1 MWSSGFSCFVL
12 LHADRNF
19 IRQLNLIP
27 PILPGTL
34 HNRMID
40 HLAYTPELVAYYRS
54 VTVREPDILRRLRD
68 ETLRLP
74 NAQMQ
79 ISPEQG
85 QFFRL
90 LAELFHF
97 RRTIEIGV
105 FTGYSCLNLALAL
118 PPDSRIVACDIN
130 KEWTDIARRYW
141 SEAGVQAKI
150 EFKLGPAVE
159 TLQKLAENEA
169 GNFDFVFV
177 DGDKENYDRYYEL
190 SLLLLRPDGL
200 MALDNVLRG
209 GRIVD
214 SGDKTPEIQVLRA
227 LNAKIQVDERV
238 TPAGLPFGDGL
249 TLVRK
254 R

>member
-1 MWSSGFSCFVL
+1 
-12 LHADRNF
+12 
-19 IRQLNLIP
+19 
-27 PILPGTL
+27 
-34 HNRMID
+34 MID
-40 HLAYTPELVAYYRS
+40 HLTYTPELVAYYRA
-54 VTVREPDILRRLRD
+54 VTVREPDILGRLRD

-118 PPDSRIVACDIN
+118 PPDGRIVACDVN

-141 SEAGVQAKI
+141 SEAGVESKI

-159 TLQKLAENEA
+159 TLQHLAGNEA

-190 SLLLLRPDGL
+190 SLPLLRSDGL
-200 MALDNVLRG
+200 MALDNMLRA

-214 SGDKTPEIQVLRA
+214 SADQTPDVLVLRT
-227 LNAKIQVDERV
+227 LNAKIRSDERV

>member
-1 MWSSGFSCFVL
+1 MHMAREICGLDLIFPAVS
-12 LHADRNF
+12 
-19 IRQLNLIP
+19 RQ
-27 PILPGTL
+27 
-34 HNRMID
+34 HRQARMKN
-40 HLAYTPELVAYYRS
+40 HLTYTPELVAYYRN

-68 ETLRLP
+68 ETASFP

-79 ISPEQG
+79 ISAEQG

-90 LAELFHF
+90 LAELVHF

-118 PPDSRIVACDIN
+118 PPDGRIIACDVN

-141 SEAGVQAKI
+141 IEAGVQEKI
-150 EFKLGPAVE
+150 DFRLGPALI
-159 TLQKLAENEA
+159 TLQELTREGNK
-169 GNFDFVFV
+169 NFDFVFV
-177 DGDKENYDRYYEL
+177 DGDKENYDHYYEL
-190 SLLLLRPDGL
+190 SLALLRPGGL
-200 MALDNVLRG
+200 VALDNVLRA
-209 GRIVD
+209 GRILD
-214 SGDKTPEIQVLRA
+214 SGTQPLDIEVLRG
-227 LNAKIQVDERV
+227 LNAKIRSDERV

>member
-1 MWSSGFSCFVL
+1 
-12 LHADRNF
+12 
-19 IRQLNLIP
+19 
-27 PILPGTL
+27 
-34 HNRMID
+34 MID
-40 HLAYTPELVAYYRS
+40 HLTYTPELAAYYRG

-90 LAELFHF
+90 LAELLHF

-118 PPDSRIVACDIN
+118 PPHGRIVACDIN

-141 SEAGVQAKI
+141 SEAGVQSKI
-150 EFKLGPAVE
+150 EFKLAPAVE
-159 TLQKLAENEA
+159 TLQELAANEA
-169 GNFDFVFV
+169 GTFDFVFV

-190 SLLLLRPDGL
+190 SLPLLRSDGL
-200 MALDNVLRG
+200 MALDNMLRA

-214 SGDKTPEIQVLRA
+214 SADQTPDVLVLHT
-227 LNAKIQVDERV
+227 LNAKIRSDERV

>member
-1 MWSSGFSCFVL
+1 
-12 LHADRNF
+12 
-19 IRQLNLIP
+19 
-27 PILPGTL
+27 
-34 HNRMID
+34 MID
-40 HLAYTPELVAYYRS
+40 HLIYTPELVAYYRG

-85 QFFRL
+85 QFFCL
-90 LAELFHF
+90 LAELLHF

-118 PPDSRIVACDIN
+118 PPHGRIIACDIN

-141 SEAGVQAKI
+141 SEAGVQSKI
-150 EFKLGPAVE
+150 EFKLAPAVE
-159 TLQKLAENEA
+159 TLQELAAKEA
-169 GNFDFVFV
+169 GTFDFVFV

-190 SLLLLRPDGL
+190 SLPLLRSDGL
-200 MALDNVLRG
+200 MALDNMLRA

-214 SGDKTPEIQVLRA
+214 SADQTPDILVLRT
-227 LNAKIQVDERV
+227 LNAKIRSDERV

>member
-1 MWSSGFSCFVL
+1 
-12 LHADRNF
+12 
-19 IRQLNLIP
+19 
-27 PILPGTL
+27 
-34 HNRMID
+34 MID
-40 HLAYTPELVAYYRS
+40 HLTYTPELVSYYRG
-54 VTVREPDILRRLRD
+54 VTVREPDILRRLRN

-85 QFFRL
+85 QFFHL
-90 LAELFHF
+90 LAELLNF
-97 RRTIEIGV
+97 RCTIEIGV

-118 PPDSRIVACDIN
+118 PPDGRIVACDIN
-130 KEWTDIARRYW
+130 KEWTDIAQRYW
-141 SEAGVQAKI
+141 KEAGIQSKI

-159 TLQKLAENEA
+159 TLRALVEKEA

-177 DGDKENYDRYYEL
+177 DGDKESYDCYYEL
-190 SLLLLRPDGL
+190 SLVLLRTDGL
-200 MALDNVLRG
+200 MALDNMLRG
-209 GRIVD
+209 GRILN
-214 SGDKTPEIQVLRA
+214 SGEQPHDVEVLRA
-227 LNAKIQVDERV
+227 LNAKIQSDERV

>member
-1 MWSSGFSCFVL
+1 
-12 LHADRNF
+12 
-19 IRQLNLIP
+19 
-27 PILPGTL
+27 
-34 HNRMID
+34 MID
-40 HLAYTPELVAYYRS
+40 HLTYTPELVAYYRG

-118 PPDSRIVACDIN
+118 PPEGRIVACDSN

-141 SEAGVQAKI
+141 SEAGVQSKI

-159 TLQKLAENEA
+159 TLQQLAGNEA

-190 SLLLLRPDGL
+190 SLLLLRSDGL
-200 MALDNVLRG
+200 MALDNVLRA

-214 SGDKTPEIQVLRA
+214 SEYQTPDVQVLRA
-227 LNAKIQVDERV
+227 LNAKIRSDERV

>member
-1 MWSSGFSCFVL
+1 
-12 LHADRNF
+12 
-19 IRQLNLIP
+19 
-27 PILPGTL
+27 
-34 HNRMID
+34 MID
-40 HLAYTPELVAYYRS
+40 HLTYTPELVAYYRS
-54 VTVREPDILRRLRD
+54 VTLREPDILRRLRD

-118 PPDSRIVACDIN
+118 PPDGRIVACDIN
-130 KEWTDIARRYW
+130 KEWADIAQRYW
-141 SEAGVQAKI
+141 SEAGVQSKI

-159 TLQKLAENEA
+159 TLQELVGNEA
-169 GNFDFVFV
+169 GTFDFVFV

-190 SLLLLRPDGL
+190 ALLLLRTDGL
-200 MALDNVLRG
+200 MALDNVLQA

-214 SGDKTPEIQVLRA
+214 SAVQTPNVQVLRA
-227 LNAKIQVDERV
+227 LNTKIRSDERV

>member
-1 MWSSGFSCFVL
+1 
-12 LHADRNF
+12 
-19 IRQLNLIP
+19 
-27 PILPGTL
+27 
-34 HNRMID
+34 MID

>member
-1 MWSSGFSCFVL
+1 
-12 LHADRNF
+12 
-19 IRQLNLIP
+19 
-27 PILPGTL
+27 
-34 HNRMID
+34 MID
-40 HLAYTPELVAYYRS
+40 PLTYTPELVAYYRAA
-54 VTVREPDILRRLRD
+54 TVREPDILRRLRE

-118 PPDSRIVACDIN
+118 PPDGRIVACDVN
-130 KEWTDIARRYW
+130 KEWADIARRYW
-141 SEAGVQAKI
+141 SEAGVESKI

-159 TLQKLAENEA
+159 TLQQLAGNEA

-177 DGDKENYDRYYEL
+177 DGNKENYDRYYEL
-190 SLLLLRPDGL
+190 SLLLLRSDGL
-200 MALDNVLRG
+200 MALDNMLRA
-209 GRIVD
+209 GRILD
-214 SGDKTPEIQVLRA
+214 SGDQSSDVQVLRA
-227 LNAKIQVDERV
+227 LNAKIRSDERV

>member
-1 MWSSGFSCFVL
+1 
-12 LHADRNF
+12 
-19 IRQLNLIP
+19 
-27 PILPGTL
+27 
-34 HNRMID
+34 MID
-40 HLAYTPELVAYYRS
+40 HLTYTPELVAYYRS
-54 VTVREPDILRRLRD
+54 VTLREPDILRRLRD

-169 GNFDFVFV
+169 GN
-177 DGDKENYDRYYEL
+177 
-190 SLLLLRPDGL
+190 
-200 MALDNVLRG
+200 LDYVLRG

-249 TLVRK
+249 TLV
-254 R
+254 

>member
-1 MWSSGFSCFVL
+1 
-12 LHADRNF
+12 
-19 IRQLNLIP
+19 
-27 PILPGTL
+27 
-34 HNRMID
+34 MINY
-40 HLAYTPELVAYYRS
+40 LTYTPELAAYYRD

-68 ETLRLP
+68 ETATLP

-90 LAELFHF
+90 LAELVHF
-97 RRTIEIGV
+97 RRAIEIGV

-118 PPDSRIVACDIN
+118 PPDGQIIACDIN

-141 SEAGVQAKI
+141 SEARVQEKI
-150 EFKLGPAVE
+150 DFRLGPARS
-159 TLQKLAENEA
+159 TLQELARKES

-177 DGDKENYDRYYEL
+177 DGDKENYDDYYEL
-190 SLLLLRPDGL
+190 SLGLLRPGGL
-200 MALDNVLRG
+200 MALDNVLRA

-214 SGDKTPEIQVLRA
+214 PGDQPPDIQILRR
-227 LNAKIQVDERV
+227 LNAKIRFDERV